1 MKPAISTSKSQS
13 MARTAIEFLRPY
25 RDGDKA
31 WEDDV
36 CVSATCTMAEAPV
49 TA

>member
-1 MKPAISTSKSQS
+1 

-25 RDGDKA
+25 RDWDNA

-36 CVSATCTMAEAPV
+36 CVSPTCTMAEAPI